1 MKKLVDGILTEVQM
15 AAPSPS
21 LAEGRP
27 GSIFVRGEF
36 ARADEATANGRIYPR
51 TLWETQ
57 IQRLSSAMADRKVLG
72 ELDHP
77 DDGRTLLQRVS
88 HYMTGLHVAED
99 GRVIGEAII
108 LDTARGRDLKAMLTA
123 GCKIGVSS
131 RGFGTTIPH
140 PTLEGKEVVQSDYQL
155 ETFDFVAQPADASA
169 YPQMFTEGYLRQHPN
184 TLYEA
189 YSMTTTDTAMNVRLS
204 SLETEIVRLIE
215 TVKPVVAGVAPATPA
230 PVDGA
235 AILAALKE
243 HKDHITDLK
252 NEIDTLKE
260 GGDLQES
267 AELTEARA
275 ELAKVRAEL
284 AEARTGFEERGSL
297 LREASY
303 QLFVSQSVHQLSPSD
318 TLEVR
323 RVVGDVK
330 RFNSLGEIRTVI
342 ENAKAGI
349 KARAAAALA
358 EQENRRRRERE
369 ISEARAAERAAA
381 AAERAK
387 LEEQLRLQQ
396 EVADRSLEAVQTMAL
411 DLYIERALA
420 TNPRSAAIRE
430 IIAASNV
437 VTEAAVD
444 AIIRANSAPQA
455 RSGGV
460 DAARERV
467 RTMVARR
474 TGAVHEGSAREE
486 RGAPRRGIDE
496 SMDIPDFDLL
506 AGVGAPASR

>member
-1 MKKLVDGILTEVQM
+1 MKKLVDGILTEVSL

-57 IQRLSSAMADRKVLG
+57 IQRLTAAMSDRKVLG

-140 PTLEGKEVVQSDYQL
+140 PTLEGKEVVQPDYQL

-169 YPQMFTEGYLRQHPN
+169 YPQMFTEGYLRTHPN

-189 YSMTTTDTAMNVRLS
+189 YSMTTTDTAMNMRLS

-215 TVKPVVAGVAPATPA
+215 AVKPVAATAATPA
-230 PVDGA
+230 APVDVS

-243 HKDHITDLK
+243 HKDHIADLK
-252 NEIDTLKE
+252 GEIASIKEESDLTESHELKE
-260 GGDLQES
+260 ARADLE
-267 AELTEARA
+267 AARA
-275 ELAKVRAEL
+275 ELS
-284 AEARTGFEERGSL
+284 EAQKRVEERGAL
-297 LREASY
+297 LKEASY
-303 QLFVSQSVHQLSPSD
+303 QLFVSQSTHNLPPAA
-318 TLEVR
+318 TLEIR
-323 RVVGDVK
+323 RAVGDVN
-330 RFNSLGEIRTVI
+330 RFSSMVEIGAVI
-342 ENAKAGI
+342 EGAKSNI
-349 KARAAAALA
+349 KKRTAAALA
-358 EQENRRRRERE
+358 EQAARRQRAQE
-369 ISEARAAERAAA
+369 IAEARAAERQAYQ
-381 AAERAK
+381 AEREK
-387 LEEQLRLQQ
+387 LEEKLRLQQ
-396 EVADRSLEAVQTMAL
+396 EVADQSLEAVQTMAL
-411 DLYIERALA
+411 DLYIERKLA
-420 TNPRSAAIRE
+420 SHPRGEAIRE
-430 IIAASNV
+430 IIAASQV

-444 AIIRANSAPQA
+444 AIIRANTAAAPRA
-455 RSGGV
+455 SGAE
-460 DAARERV
+460 AARDRV
-467 RTMVARR
+467 RNMDARR
-474 TGAVHEGSAREE
+474 RGAVHEGSAREE
-486 RGAPRRGIDE
+486 RGARRASQIDE
-496 SMDIPDFDLL
+496 GLDIPDFDML
-506 AGVGAPASR
+506 AGVSAQPGR